1 MIGNVTPGGVQLGMI
16 RSLKPRVCSPLI
28 AAAPSGR
35 ELLRGEKT
43 RERRLKKKKVAKT
56 AAGGSGAAPSAPLA
70 ASTAANVAVMAPT
83 SRAVAAAY
91 LPRVCRGG
99 GEGSGERVGRECCR
113 VTSPYRPSP
122 MSYHAARQG
131 FHRRHLSAHAQLLST
146 ERAQRGQSVP
156 RAAVSS
162 SLATERVGERARRA
176 CAPSAGD
183 GFTAPGASAAACVHA
198 TMRSS
203 LSFISSSAPNLLFSG
218 KNCRLVFSSPL
229 PSLHTKRGIQAPCK

>member
-131 FHRRHLSAHAQLLST
+131 FHRRRLSAHAQS
-146 ERAQRGQSVP
+146 APQRGQSVP

-203 LSFISSSAPNLLFSG
+203 SFISSAPNLLFSG